1 MSQSVDPRI
10 EARRRVVQ
18 VNRSRVSARRVVWI
32 LTVVAG
38 LATAVWVVGSPALSI
53 KAIAVDGAINTP
65 VDSILAEVG
74 ITSGEP
80 LLLVSTGSAE
90 VALRANPYVADV
102 AVRKVFPNTIEVVL
116 IERVPVAVLE
126 HRTGDVVV
134 AADGMVLAA
143 TGEVEFATRGRVL
156 ASADPVEV
164 GERITEVFDLAAIRF
179 LAAWQGMP
187 AVVSQID
194 GELWADVDGFTV
206 RLGGPIEMDQK
217 ARSLA
222 AVILEGQPTGSLIN
236 VIAPTRPTVM
246 VPGADSVNPSP
257 VP

>member
-1 MSQSVDPRI
+1 M
-10 EARRRVVQ
+10 
-18 VNRSRVSARRVVWI
+18 
-32 LTVVAG
+32 VVAF
-38 LATAVWVVGSPALSI
+38 LATGVWVIKSPALSV
-53 KAIAVDGAINTP
+53 KAIDVEGAINTP
-65 VDSILAEVG
+65 VDSILAEAG

-80 LLLVSTGSAE
+80 LLLVTTGSAE
-90 VALRANPYVADV
+90 VALRANPFVADV

-126 HRTGDVVV
+126 HRTGGVVV

-143 TGEVEFATRGRVL
+143 VGEVGVATGGRVL
-156 ASADPVEV
+156 ASADPVDV
-164 GERITEVFDLAAIRF
+164 GERITEVLDLAAIRF

-194 GELWADVDGFTV
+194 GELWAEVDGFTV

-222 AVILEGQPTGSLIN
+222 AVILEGQPAGSLIN

-246 VPGADSVNPSP
+246 VPQADAGNPP
-257 VP
+257 PTP

>member
-1 MSQSVDPRI
+1 M
-10 EARRRVVQ
+10 VQ

-32 LTVVAG
+32 LLLVALLATVV
-38 LATAVWVVGSPALSI
+38 WVIKSPALSI
-53 KAIAVDGAINTP
+53 KSIAVEGATYTP
-65 VDSILAEVG
+65 VDPILAQAG

-80 LLLVSTGSAE
+80 LLLVSTGKAE
-90 VALRANPYVADV
+90 AALRANPYVADV

-126 HRTGDVVV
+126 YRTGDVVV
-134 AADGMVLAA
+134 AADGMVLADA
-143 TGEVEFATRGRVL
+143 GEIDVATRGRVL
-156 ASADPVEV
+156 ASADPREV
-164 GERITEVFDLAAIRF
+164 GERTIEQFDLAAIRF

-187 AVVSQID
+187 AVLSQID

-222 AVILEGQPTGSLIN
+222 AVILEGQPAGSLIN

-246 VPGADSVNPSP
+246 VPEAGVTKPTSTP
-257 VP
+257 